1 MKTQKRHAERKLA
14 RGEQP
19 TKTRYENIISVTG
32 SAKPSKC
39 SRTPIKK
46 KKKKNHLSNPRI
58 SSHR

>member
-46 KKKKNHLSNPRI
+46 KKKEPPK
-58 SSHR
+58 